1 MTKIPLEAQKMT
13 KIPPK
18 PTKWPKY
25 PRNPKNYQNTPET
38 QKWPKYTWNQ
48 KLPKQHQ
55 NPKKMTKIP
64 LKPKKWPKYPRNQKL
79 PKYHQ
84 NPKNDKNTSET
95 LKKKKL
101 KIEKIQYLLMN
112 WNLIY
117 ISWKITRKLHGFDLR
132 YNLRK
137 VHLVS

>member
-1 MTKIPLEAQKMT
+1 MGGVVLVPFMSVVEVILMLSSLLGQGFYNRAATTIL
-13 KIPPK
+13 
-18 PTKWPKY
+18 
-25 PRNPKNYQNTPET
+25 
-38 QKWPKYTWNQ
+38 
-48 KLPKQHQ
+48 
-55 NPKKMTKIP
+55 
-64 LKPKKWPKYPRNQKL
+64 
-79 PKYHQ
+79 
-84 NPKNDKNTSET
+84 